1 MVSTDRGRKI
11 MIERLLAYLQYPF
24 VIYALI
30 VGTLISLCA
39 ALLGVTLVLRR
50 FSYIGTSLSNVSFG
64 AMAVA
69 SVCNISNNIAFT
81 ILVTVL
87 AAVWLLRGKKDTLIQ
102 GDASLAMISVSSL
115 AIGYLIMN
123 LFASSTN
130 LASDVCIT
138 LFGST
143 SILTLTQTEVYLCIG
158 LTVAV
163 VGIFLLCYNKIFAI
177 TFDENFSVAIGGKVE
192 QYNLLIAVITAV
204 IIVLSMK
211 LVGSLLITALILFPV
226 VSSMQVFKNFQAV
239 VISSAVFG
247 VICSILGMLASILAG
262 TPVGS
267 TIVAVDIIGFLIFV
281 CMGKVRGMIG

>member
-1 MVSTDRGRKI
+1 M
-11 MIERLLAYLQYPF
+11 MERLIAYLQYPF

-39 ALLGVTLVLRR
+39 GLLGVTLVLRR

-87 AAVWLLRGKKDTLIQ
+87 SAVWLLRGKKDTIIQ

-143 SILTLTQTEVYLCIG
+143 SILTLTQTEVYLCII
-158 LTVAV
+158 LTVTV
-163 VGIFLLCYNKIFAI
+163 VGIFLLFYNKIFAI
-177 TFDENFSVAIGGKVE
+177 TFDENFSIAIGGNVE
-192 QYNLLIAVITAV
+192 RYNLLIAVITAV

-247 VICSILGMLASILAG
+247 VICSILGMIASILAG